1 MCLCVWSCFLPFR
14 QDQQLVEKDHF
25 DHVQLHELL
34 AVYGAMVVIKLV
46 CVCVCVCVCV
56 YVCMCVCVLAC
67 MCGVFVVW
75 LCCCVCA
82 CTVVSGFLVPFAH
95 STLQS
100 LT

>member
-1 MCLCVWSCFLPFR
+1 MVLFLTLQAR
-14 QDQQLVEKDHF
+14 SAVGWVEKDPF

-34 AVYGAMVVIKLV
+34 AVYGAMVVIKL
-46 CVCVCVCVCV
+46 CVCVCVCVHACV
-56 YVCMCVCVLAC
+56 
-67 MCGVFVVW
+67 CGVFEVW